1 MTTDVCVQFLTDKS
15 FIMSSYNG
23 LKRTLDKYVSENY
36 EEVRAYANYFLTRYV
51 NSKKLACSMLN
62 ADTCINNAY
71 LHVLTIDNAKTDENS
86 VKSYLLNT
94 IKYQIIWNT
103 SLSHKQD
110 DINSQ
115 VPDLLDELD
124 NDEVLDKIQIENVY
138 NFRKWCIQKYRSEIV
153 DPVEKRIAQVYFDD
167 KKQTA
172 EAMAEY
178 FNVSR
183 TSAHYMI
190 RDLKQKIRKIQYC
203 YERL

>member
-1 MTTDVCVQFLTDKS
+1 
-15 FIMSSYNG
+15 
-23 LKRTLDKYVSENY
+23 
-36 EEVRAYANYFLTRYV
+36 
-51 NSKKLACSMLN
+51 MLN

-71 LHVLTIDNAKTDENS
+71 LHVLTIDTEKTDENS

-115 VPDLLDELD
+115 VPDLLDEPD
-124 NDEVLDKIQIENVY
+124 NDDVLDKIQIENVY
-138 NFRKWCIQKYRSEIV
+138 NFRKWCIQKYRSEITN
-153 DPVEKRIAQVYFDD
+153 PVEKRIAEVYFDD

-172 EAMAEY
+172 EAMADF

-203 YERL
+203 YERI

>member
-1 MTTDVCVQFLTDKS
+1 
-15 FIMSSYNG
+15 
-23 LKRTLDKYVSENY
+23 
-36 EEVRAYANYFLTRYV
+36 
-51 NSKKLACSMLN
+51 MLN

-71 LHVLTIDNAKTDENS
+71 LHVLTIDTEKTDENS

-115 VPDLLDELD
+115 IPDLLDEPD
-124 NDEVLDKIQIENVY
+124 NDDVLDKIQIENVY
-138 NFRKWCIQKYRSEIV
+138 NFRKWCIQKYRSEITN
-153 DPVEKRIAQVYFDD
+153 PVEKRIAEVYFDD

-172 EAMAEY
+172 EAMADF

-203 YERL
+203 YERI

>member
-1 MTTDVCVQFLTDKS
+1 
-15 FIMSSYNG
+15 
-23 LKRTLDKYVSENY
+23 
-36 EEVRAYANYFLTRYV
+36 
-51 NSKKLACSMLN
+51 MLN

-71 LHVLTIDNAKTDENS
+71 LHVLTIDTEKTDENS

-115 VPDLLDELD
+115 IPDLLDEPD
-124 NDEVLDKIQIENVY
+124 NDDVLDKIQIENVY
-138 NFRKWCIQKYRSEIV
+138 NFRKWCIQKYRSEITN
-153 DPVEKRIAQVYFDD
+153 PVEKRIAEVYFDD

-172 EAMAEY
+172 EAMADF

-190 RDLKQKIRKIQYC
+190 RDLKHKIRKIQYS
-203 YERL
+203 YERI

>member
-1 MTTDVCVQFLTDKS
+1 
-15 FIMSSYNG
+15 MSSYNG
-23 LKRTLDKYVSENY
+23 LKRTLDRYVSENY

-51 NSKKLACSMLN
+51 NSKKLVCSMLN

-71 LHVLTIDNAKTDENS
+71 LHVLTIPDAKTDENS

-115 VPDLLDELD
+115 YPDLLDEPED
-124 NDEVLDKIQIENVY
+124 DEILEKIRFENEF
-138 NFRKWCIQKYRSEIV
+138 NFKMWCIQKYRDEITN
-153 DPVEKRIAQVYFDD
+153 PVEKQIAKVYFDL

-172 EAMAEY
+172 EAMADY

-190 RDLKQKIRKIQYC
+190 RDLKQKIKKIQYS
-203 YERL
+203 YEHL

>member
-1 MTTDVCVQFLTDKS
+1 
-15 FIMSSYNG
+15 
-23 LKRTLDKYVSENY
+23 
-36 EEVRAYANYFLTRYV
+36 
-51 NSKKLACSMLN
+51 MLN

-71 LHVLTIDNAKTDENS
+71 LHVLTIDTEKTDANS

-115 VPDLLDELD
+115 VPDLLDEPD
-124 NDEVLDKIQIENVY
+124 NDDVLDKIQIENVY
-138 NFRKWCIQKYRSEIV
+138 NFRKWCIQKYRSEITN
-153 DPVEKRIAQVYFDD
+153 PVEKRIAEVYFDD

-172 EAMAEY
+172 EAMADF

-203 YERL
+203 YERF

>member
-1 MTTDVCVQFLTDKS
+1 MTTDVCAPYLTDKS

-23 LKRTLDKYVSENY
+23 LKQTLDKYVSENY

-71 LHVLTIDNAKTDENS
+71 LHVLTIDTEKTDENS

-94 IKYQIIWNT
+94 I
-103 SLSHKQD
+103 
-110 DINSQ
+110 NSQ
-115 VPDLLDELD
+115 VPDLLDEPD

>member
-1 MTTDVCVQFLTDKS
+1 MTTDVCVESLTDKS

-23 LKRTLDKYVSENY
+23 LKQTLDKYVSENY

-71 LHVLTIDNAKTDENS
+71 LHVLTIDTEKTDENS

-115 VPDLLDELD
+115 VPDLLDEPD
-124 NDEVLDKIQIENVY
+124 NDDVLDKIQIENVY
-138 NFRKWCIQKYRSEIV
+138 NFRKWCIQKYRSEIT

-172 EAMAEY
+172 EAMADF

-190 RDLKQKIRKIQYC
+190 RDLKLKIRKIQYC
-203 YERL
+203 YERI

>member
-1 MTTDVCVQFLTDKS
+1 MPYKTAKS
-15 FIMSSYNG
+15 FTMSSYNG

-36 EEVRAYANYFLTRYV
+36 DEVRAYANYFLTRYV

-115 VPDLLDELD
+115 VPDLLDEPED
-124 NDEVLDKIQIENVY
+124 DDVLDKIQIENVY
-138 NFRKWCIQKYRSEIV
+138 NFRKWCIQKYRAEIV
-153 DPVEKRIAQVYFDD
+153 DPVEKRIAQVYFDE

-172 EAMAEY
+172 EAMADY

-190 RDLKQKIRKIQYC
+190 RDLKQKIRLIEYS
-203 YERL
+203 YERF

>member
-1 MTTDVCVQFLTDKS
+1 
-15 FIMSSYNG
+15 MSSCNG
-23 LKRTLDKYVSENY
+23 LKRTLDAYVSANY
-36 EEVRAYANYFLTRYV
+36 DEVRAYANYFLTRYV

-71 LHVLTIDNAKTDENS
+71 LHVLTIDTEKTDENS

-115 VPDLLDELD
+115 VPDLLDEPD
-124 NDEVLDKIQIENVY
+124 NDDVLDKIQIENVY
-138 NFRKWCIQKYRSEIV
+138 NFRKWCIQKYRSEITN
-153 DPVEKRIAQVYFDD
+153 PVEKRIAAVYFDD

-172 EAMAEY
+172 EAMADF

-203 YERL
+203 YERF

>member
-1 MTTDVCVQFLTDKS
+1 
-15 FIMSSYNG
+15 
-23 LKRTLDKYVSENY
+23 
-36 EEVRAYANYFLTRYV
+36 
-51 NSKKLACSMLN
+51 MLN

-115 VPDLLDELD
+115 VPDLLDEPED
-124 NDEVLDKIQIENVY
+124 DDVLDKIQIENVY
-138 NFRKWCIQKYRSEIV
+138 NFRKWCIQKYRAEIV
-153 DPVEKRIAQVYFDD
+153 DPVEKRIAQVYFDE

-172 EAMAEY
+172 EAMADY

-190 RDLKQKIRKIQYC
+190 RDLKQKIRLIEYS
-203 YERL
+203 YERF

>member
-1 MTTDVCVQFLTDKS
+1 
-15 FIMSSYNG
+15 
-23 LKRTLDKYVSENY
+23 
-36 EEVRAYANYFLTRYV
+36 
-51 NSKKLACSMLN
+51 MLN

-71 LHVLTIDNAKTDENS
+71 LHVLTIDTEKTDENS

-115 VPDLLDELD
+115 IPDLLDEPD
-124 NDEVLDKIQIENVY
+124 NDDVLDKIQIENVY
-138 NFRKWCIQKYRSEIV
+138 NFRKWCIQKYRSEITN
-153 DPVEKRIAQVYFDD
+153 PVEKRIAEVYFDD

-172 EAMAEY
+172 EAMADF

-183 TSAHYMI
+183 TSVHYMI

-203 YERL
+203 YERI

>member
-1 MTTDVCVQFLTDKS
+1 
-15 FIMSSYNG
+15 MSSCNG
-23 LKRTLDKYVSENY
+23 LKRTLDAYVSANY
-36 EEVRAYANYFLTRYV
+36 DEVRAYANYFLTRYV
-51 NSKKLACSMLN
+51 NNKKLACSMLN

-71 LHVLTIDNAKTDENS
+71 LHVLTIDTEKTDENS

-110 DINSQ
+110 DIKSQ
-115 VPDLLDELD
+115 LPDLLDEPD

-138 NFRKWCIQKYRSEIV
+138 NFRKWCIQKYRSEIT

-172 EAMAEY
+172 EAMAD
-178 FNVSR
+178 FFKVSR

-190 RDLKQKIRKIQYC
+190 RDLKHKIRKIQYC
-203 YERL
+203 YERI